1 LTLTNVTITGNTA
14 YTCCSFQGG
23 QGLHNSNVAIVR
35 NTIIAG
41 NGIATK
47 PDVTG
52 IFQSQGHNLIGK
64 ATPGGDGNNDDQT
77 GFTNGINGDQVG
89 TLAAPIDAKLGP
101 LADNGGPTPTHKLL
115 SGSPAFDAGDNALAK
130 DASNNPLTT
139 DQRGAG
145 RIVNSFTPNVIVDIG
160 AFEWHGGLENISNKT
175 TNRPARSRLLLTLSI
190 KDQALL
196 PAVIRR
202 RMRIPGFNQSRIGPQ
217 TSAPDLPASRARRSH
232 FS

>member
-1 LTLTNVTITGNTA
+1 MSFGQITMTGCLISGNSTKAATRSGGQNGGNGGGIFNGNTLTMINSTVSDNHASTFEGRGGGIYNTANALTLTNVTITGNTA

-77 GFTNGINGDQVG
+77 GFTMI
-89 TLAAPIDAKLGP
+89 
-101 LADNGGPTPTHKLL
+101 
-115 SGSPAFDAGDNALAK
+115 
-130 DASNNPLTT
+130 LT
-139 DQRGAG
+139 A
-145 RIVNSFTPNVIVDIG
+145 
-160 AFEWHGGLENISNKT
+160 
-175 TNRPARSRLLLTLSI
+175 
-190 KDQALL
+190 
-196 PAVIRR
+196 IR
-202 RMRIPGFNQSRIGPQ
+202 
-217 TSAPDLPASRARRSH
+217 
-232 FS
+232 